1 MEACYSE
8 LVLHMPTSL
17 HTLFLNNSIPL
28 FITLEKG
35 EFKAAERLLSVWQ
48 ASSTKL
54 STEMRVRVAQ
64 AS

>member
-1 MEACYSE
+1 M
-8 LVLHMPTSL
+8 
-17 HTLFLNNSIPL
+17 

-48 ASSTKL
+48 ASSTEL

-64 AS
+64 AAPKLTDSVY